1 MRACRTPAHRVHTRT
16 AARPIAA
23 WATMEDMTQ
32 PQFVP
37 AHFIP
42 PRPPEGAGFT
52 LVPLRLDHNEGDLDA
67 WSSSV
72 DHIHATPG
80 FAGHPWPD
88 EPMTLERNARDL
100 AEHESDF
107 AHGRGF
113 TYSVVSEV
121 GNEVIGCVYIYPS
134 AKEGVEAEVR
144 SWVRASRAML
154 DTSVYETVLGWLRAD
169 WPFSTFDYAPRGT
182 NVAPQ
187 PAALGV
193 EPTATS

>member
-1 MRACRTPAHRVHTRT
+1 MG
-16 AARPIAA
+16 
-23 WATMEDMTQ
+23 DMTHA
-32 PQFVP
+32 PFVP
-37 AHFIP
+37 AHFVP
-42 PRPPEGAGFT
+42 PAPPECDGFT
-52 LVPLRLDHNEGDLDA
+52 LVPLCLDHNEGDLDA

-100 AEHESDF
+100 AGHASDF
-107 AHGRGF
+107 AHRRGF
-113 TYSVVSEV
+113 TYSVVSTV

-134 AKEGVEAEVR
+134 AKEDVEADVR

-154 DTSVYETVLGWLRAD
+154 DTSVYETVLRWLRAD
-169 WPFSTFDYAPRGT
+169 WPFGTFDYAPRGT

-187 PAALGV
+187 PASPGA
-193 EPTATS
+193 EPTDTS